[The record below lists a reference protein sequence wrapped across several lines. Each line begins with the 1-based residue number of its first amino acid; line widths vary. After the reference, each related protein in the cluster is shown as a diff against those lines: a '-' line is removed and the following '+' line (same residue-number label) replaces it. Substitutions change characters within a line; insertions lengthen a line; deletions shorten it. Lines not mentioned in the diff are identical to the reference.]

1 MAKQLDPKDP
11 TPWFYDA
18 ILKQTQNRPVEALQ
32 DLQKSIELN
41 DNRAVYR
48 SRLNLDEDQAA
59 RSANIARIY
68 EDLGFSQLAIIEGS
82 QSLAMDPANYSAHI
96 LLADIYGM
104 PLVVKSGLNSANVDW
119 LGPTPLTIPALGNS
133 DERHLY
139 ASGLLGSRD
148 TLSDQLALVGVH
160 NNLSFNLAH
169 SHADTDGFGSN
180 KDFRQDAN
188 GALIQ
193 AALSERLNIQVEA
206 DTSATDR
213 GDIFRA
219 FDPDNAANV
228 RVKE

>member
-1 MAKQLDPKDP
+1 VGP
-11 TPWFYDA
+11 
-18 ILKQTQNRPVEALQ
+18 
-32 DLQKSIELN
+32 
-41 DNRAVYR
+41 
-48 SRLNLDEDQAA
+48 
-59 RSANIARIY
+59 
-68 EDLGFSQLAIIEGS
+68 S
-82 QSLAMDPANYSAHI
+82 QSTFAEFNPLFTTN
-96 LLADIYGM
+96 GM
-104 PLVVKSGLNSANVDW
+104 
-119 LGPTPLTIPALGNS
+119 
-133 DERHLY
+133 HLY

-213 GDIFRA
+213 GDHTSAPRYRNTERA
-219 FDPDNAANV
+219 TAGETLPACDHDAFFTNTRA
-228 RVKE
+228 